1 MTTITLYHVVV
12 LITMEQMLLAHH
24 KTHVLII
31 TTRQLI
37 VPQAVQ
43 IIMVTQLP
51 AILTAMMSMEIQNS
65 VHSNL
70 FHYLKFSA
78 TNLDHALIHQI
89 QSGVNS
95 TNPINRSLHNKFK
108 LDHHK
113 PSQFHLL
120 MPLMVQVCKLH

>member
-1 MTTITLYHVVV
+1 
-12 LITMEQMLLAHH
+12 MEQMLLAHH

-51 AILTAMMSMEIQNS
+51 AILNALMTMEIQNS

-70 FHYLKFSA
+70 LHYLKFSA

>member
-1 MTTITLYHVVV
+1 
-12 LITMEQMLLAHH
+12 MEQMLLAHH

-51 AILTAMMSMEIQNS
+51 VILTALMTMEIQNS

-70 FHYLKFSA
+70 LHYSNFSA
-78 TNLDHALIHQI
+78 TNMEHALIHQI

-108 LDHHK
+108 LERHK
-113 PSQFHLL
+113 LFKFHLL
-120 MPLMVQVCKLH
+120 TQDLVQVCKLH

>member
-1 MTTITLYHVVV
+1 MVV

-51 AILTAMMSMEIQNS
+51 VILTAMMKMEIQNS

-70 FHYLKFSA
+70 LHYLKFSA

-95 TNPINRSLHNKFK
+95 TNPINRSHHNKFK